1 MKLSKLN
8 IKKINLNDVDNNYAG
23 QDILMKIGELYQFES
38 GIYGYGNLWT
48 KLERTVENIIIEE
61 LDKANAI
68 QVEFPKL
75 QPKKIWEQSN
85 RWDMYTREGDIMFTL
100 DNNLGEYGLAPT
112 AEECATIFGANR
124 LTSYKNLPAI
134 YYQIGDKFRKEIRT
148 RGYLF
153 RPRTFVMMDAYS
165 FDKSE
170 SDMKKTYELMHQVYL
185 NIFKRLGIKIM
196 PTISDNGVIGG
207 SVAEEFQAATM
218 IGEDKILFDETQNLG
233 INKEVLDF
241 PDREQYLEQLGI
253 SDLST
258 LKEYNAVELGNNFQ
272 LGTKY
277 SEAMKLYFKDENGEN
292 KPYYMGC
299 YGIGLGRIIASIIEN
314 NVIRDNEKVK
324 GFSLPYDIAPYKV
337 QIIYNNNNEEEAL
350 KLYNILQNNNIKAI
364 IDDRE
369 NLTIGNRIN
378 DVFVLGT
385 PRMIVLGNKFDSE
398 HYEIENT
405 KTKEVEVVNI
415 EKIVE
420 YFKNLN

>member
-1 MKLSKLN
+1 MKLSRLN
-8 IKKINLNDVDNNYAG
+8 IKKINLSDVDNNYAG

-314 NVIRDNEKVK
+314 NVIRDNDKIK

-385 PRMIVLGNKFDSE
+385 PRMIVLGNKFDQE

-405 KTKEVEVVNI
+405 QTKEVEVVNI